1 MEAAAAA
8 STTSSGGDGA
18 GGLIPNQLAVLVP
31 SYDPSKDDLTIYQ
44 QKVELLTATWP
55 EGRLIELATR
65 LILNTTGTA
74 FQKLQLNQKEI
85 LVNSR
90 KGIEKIIQLLGG
102 SWGRIPL
109 EQKFEA
115 AEKAIYRCQQRG
127 DEANDSFLA

>member
-1 MEAAAAA
+1 MPGTAEETAAA
-8 STTSSGGDGA
+8 STTAGTADGSN

-74 FQKLQLNQKEI
+74 FQKLQLNQKDI
-85 LVNSR
+85 LVNNR

-102 SWGRIPL
+102 SWGRIFP
-109 EQKFEA
+109 
-115 AEKAIYRCQQRG
+115 
-127 DEANDSFLA
+127 